1 MATSTEPN
9 AVTGRIGSEDAEL
22 SDPGPGERSGL
33 SSVVAAELMD
43 DTMAA
48 VDAEQAIEEMPEF
61 GVGDDPEHP
70 IHGSMAGEFE
80 QNAS

>member
-1 MATSTEPN
+1 MATSTEAN
-9 AVTGRIGSEDAEL
+9 AVSGRIGSDDETL
-22 SDPGPGERSGL
+22 SDPGPGERSGI

-43 DTMAA
+43 DTVTAID
-48 VDAEQAIEEMPEF
+48 VEQAIEEMPAF
-61 GVGDDPEHP
+61 GVGDDPAHP